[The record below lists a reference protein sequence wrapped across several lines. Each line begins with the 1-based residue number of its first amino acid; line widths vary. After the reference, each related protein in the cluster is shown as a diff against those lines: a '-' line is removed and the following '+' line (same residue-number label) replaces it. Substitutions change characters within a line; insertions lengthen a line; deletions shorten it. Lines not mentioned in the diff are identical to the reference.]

1 MVIKSD
7 TCCEVLGD
15 FFWGEEGYG
24 DHEEGGSGINLKAE

>member
-15 FFWGEEGYG
+15 FFLEGGYG